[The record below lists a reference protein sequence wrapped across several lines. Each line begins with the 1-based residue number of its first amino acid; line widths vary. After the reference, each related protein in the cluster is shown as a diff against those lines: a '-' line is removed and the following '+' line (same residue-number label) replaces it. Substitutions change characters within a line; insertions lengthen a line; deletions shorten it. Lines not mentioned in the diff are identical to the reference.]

1 MTVRN
6 IIRVLLVLITVTVGI
21 FFLAVSAFRDKLFDL
36 YMHRLDTWVSNGGNL
51 KTIQSEVVEN
61 CGQLILSQVGFVEDV
76 QLSTFY
82 RDEFDFR
89 VDVCAKMTVN
99 RLYKP
104 PEFEKPEI
112 VDTICDDKNPYHELF
127 RRLCR
132 RSGLRPPT

>member
-1 MTVRN
+1 MTVRK
-6 IIRVLLVLITVTVGI
+6 IIRVLLVLITVTVVR
-21 FFLAVSAFRDKLFDL
+21 FFVAVSAFRDKLFDL
-36 YMHRLDTWVSNGGNL
+36 YMHRLDAWVSNGGNF

-61 CGQLILSQVGFVEDV
+61 CGELI

-99 RLYKP
+99 RVYKQ